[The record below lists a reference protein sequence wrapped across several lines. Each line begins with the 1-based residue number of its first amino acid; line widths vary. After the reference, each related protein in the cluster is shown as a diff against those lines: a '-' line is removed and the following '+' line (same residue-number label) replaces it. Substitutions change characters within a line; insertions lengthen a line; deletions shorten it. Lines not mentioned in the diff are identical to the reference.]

1 MTAEKAV
8 FPRNWLNSWFQTR
21 QGQPCKTP
29 LFSFVLSAV
38 FPWMTYRQKP
48 WTRRSR
54 RILEIQGLS
63 AYASLEAA
71 LYEHLVATE
80 GVVGAAVAPGRSA
93 ASGASLCGS
102 FLHPRGR
109 FLTAPT
115 SPTHS
120 LWTTFHPLSP
130 GLKLH
135 FFHFFSPGLF
145 PMLLTMPRTLALC
158 SCQIWNCPHS
168 FRRHESSLTPL
179 HAHFPSVSAH
189 QRFRG
194 YYCWQFL

>member
-8 FPRNWLNSWFQTR
+8 LPRNWLISWFQTR

-48 WTRRSR
+48 WTRRSGVCR
-54 RILEIQGLS
+54 RFRAFLHTLLWKSRYTSAWLPQKAWWGLLWHVDS
-63 AYASLEAA
+63 QQ
-71 LYEHLVATE
+71 
-80 GVVGAAVAPGRSA
+80 PR
-93 ASGASLCGS
+93 GASLCGS
-102 FLHPRGR
+102 FPRPPGR

-120 LWTTFHPLSP
+120 LWTTFRPLSP
-130 GLKLH
+130 GLMLH
-135 FFHFFSPGLF
+135 LFHFFSPGLF

-158 SCQIWNCPHS
+158 SYQIWNYPRS
-168 FRRHESSLTPL
+168 FRRHMLMSLL
-179 HAHFPSVSAH
+179 
-189 QRFRG
+189 
-194 YYCWQFL
+194 